1 MTIKNR
7 LSKINAVANDER
19 TRQVHDS
26 GNGRKSY
33 QVYST
38 RTDAPYQV
46 LVEWSKSVVL
56 EVKAQLYT
64 FNHKEKINQR
74 GNHPVDFC
82 KTTVCYQ
89 ALGALKAAA
98 KVAGK
103 VLSVCLGKDGYKNAK
118 RLLNLGG
125 QLVKIS
131 NLGNGVVWAVV
142 R

>member
-7 LSKINAVANDER
+7 LSKINKVANDKR
-19 TRQVHDS
+19 TLQIHDG
-26 GNGRKSY
+26 GNRKSY

-38 RTDAPYQV
+38 RTNTPYQV
-46 LVEWSKSVVL
+46 FVEWSKSSIL
-56 EVKAQLYT
+56 SVKAQLYT
-64 FNHKEKINQR
+64 FDHKSQINQR
-74 GNHPVDFC
+74 GNHIVDFC

-89 ALGALKAAA
+89 ALGVLKAAA

-103 VLSVCLGKDGYKNAK
+103 VLSVCLGKDSYKNAK
-118 RLLNLGG
+118 RLLNFGG
-125 QLVKIS
+125 QLVKIT

>member
-1 MTIKNR
+1 MTNR
-7 LSKINAVANDER
+7 LDKINAVANDNR
-19 TRQVHDS
+19 TRQIHDG
-26 GNGRKSY
+26 GNGCKSY

-46 LVEWSKSVVL
+46 FVEWSKSSIL
-56 EVKAQLYT
+56 SVKAQLYT
-64 FNHKEKINQR
+64 FDHKDQINQR
-74 GNHPVDFC
+74 GNHPVDYC

-89 ALGALKAAA
+89 ALGALKAAV

-118 RLLNLGG
+118 RLLNFGG
-125 QLVKIS
+125 QLVRIS

-142 R
+142 K